1 MSAPLKIAQI
11 APLWTNVPPDTY
23 GGAELMVHWLAEDL
37 VKQGHDVTLFA
48 SGDSA
53 TSARLVSC
61 CKTNVLDM
69 MSQSRAY
76 NYAGYAA
83 ANLADCL
90 RHSDDFDIIHCHLGA
105 ATIPYS
111 VLSRTP
117 VIHTVHEGLDSPDEH
132 WLLQRYPE
140 VSIAAISHSQV
151 SSVPKGAKNNMS
163 VIYHSCDLETYKPG
177 PPVCNYL
184 AFIGRM
190 GPQKNPGDAIRAA
203 KVLNMPIRLA
213 GTPQSKSE
221 KQYFHDTIKPQIDGK
236 DVVYLGS
243 ISQEEKVDFLSR
255 AAVVLFP
262 IQWEEH
268 FGLVMIESM
277 ACGTPVVAIKRGSVP
292 EVIDPG
298 ITGYYC
304 DDPDELPELVQ
315 KALLLDRKKVRKQ
328 AELRFSISRMT
339 HDYLVFY
346 SRIMA
351 ASTAAT

>member
-1 MSAPLKIAQI
+1 
-11 APLWTNVPPDTY
+11 
-23 GGAELMVHWLAEDL
+23 MVHWLTEDL
-37 VKQGHDVTLFA
+37 VKKGHDVTLFA
-48 SGDSA
+48 SGDSV
-53 TSARLVSC
+53 TSARLASC
-61 CKTNVLDM
+61 CETNVIDM

-76 NYAGYAA
+76 GYAGYAA

-90 RHSDDFDIIHCHLGA
+90 RRSAEFDIIHCHLGA

-140 VSIAAISHSQV
+140 VPIAAISHSQI
-151 SSVPKGAKNNMS
+151 SSVPNGVNKNTT

-177 PPVCNYL
+177 PSVSNYL

-190 GPQKNPGDAIRAA
+190 GPQKNPGDAIRTA
-203 KVLNMPIRLA
+203 KALNMPIHLA

-221 KQYFHDTIKPQIDGK
+221 KQYFDETIKPQIDGK
-236 DVVYLGS
+236 NVVYLGS

-268 FGLVMIESM
+268 FGLVMIEAM

-292 EVIDPG
+292 EVIDAG

-304 DDPDELPELVQ
+304 DHPDELPELVR
-315 KALLLDRKKVRKQ
+315 KALLLDREKVRRQ

-339 HDYLVFY
+339 DDYLDLY
-346 SRIMA
+346 ARIMA
-351 ASTAAT
+351 ATASTC